1 MWRNTITGDQVEFDE
16 DSCSLA
22 AASPANERQPF
33 IVVIRSI
40 VVFLAERRSA
50 LNLPK
55 ETPRGSPQS
64 QRFLYEIKR
73 LGI

>member
-22 AASPANERQPF
+22 AVSPANERQPF
-33 IVVIRSI
+33 IVVIRSN

-50 LNLPK
+50 LN
-55 ETPRGSPQS
+55 
-64 QRFLYEIKR
+64 
-73 LGI
+73 